1 MTHKIYKISICQ
13 YFFLTNGGT
22 LEDIKANSKD
32 NSKETEENIL
42 EESF

>member
-1 MTHKIYKISICQ
+1 MPI
-13 YFFLTNGGT
+13 FFLTNGGT
-22 LEDIKANSKD
+22 LEDTRANSKD